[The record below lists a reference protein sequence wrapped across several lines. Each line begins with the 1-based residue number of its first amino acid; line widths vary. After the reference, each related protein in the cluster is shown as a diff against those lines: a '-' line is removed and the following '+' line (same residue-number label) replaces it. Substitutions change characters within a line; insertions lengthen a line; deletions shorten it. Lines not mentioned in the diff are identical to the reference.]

1 MAWMAAAIGG
11 SALLGA
17 AASEAAAEKQLQGTR
32 EGIASTERMFNLT
45 NQQQEPW
52 RASGGMALGELN
64 KLMGPSYG
72 SSYLVDP
79 TTGKTVMI
87 NNAMKAFST
96 EDFNKGIDPGYQ
108 FRLQQGQDLAKRQGN
123 VGGGLVGGNVM
134 KGLEDYTQQS
144 ASQEFMNAFNRS
156 ETGKQNVFNRL
167 ASIAGL
173 GQTSVGQTTQAGTA
187 AGNTLAALGV
197 AGGNAAAGGYTGAA
211 SALTGGAN
219 SYANYQMMNQYM
231 NRANPVDTS
240 GFTGSGIGNVD
251 YSLRT

>member
-1 MAWMAAAIGG
+1 MSWVAAAIGG

-17 AASEAAAEKQLQGTR
+17 ASSEAAAQAQLQGTR
-32 EGIASTERMFNLT
+32 EGIQSTERMFNLT

-52 RASGGMALGELN
+52 RATGGMALSELN
-64 KLMGPSYG
+64 KLMGPGYS

-87 NNAMKAFST
+87 NNAMRAFST

-134 KGLEDYTQQS
+134 KGLEDYTQDS

-197 AGGNAAAGGYTGAA
+197 AGGNAAAGGLTGAA

-219 SYANYQMMNQYM
+219 SYANYSLLNKYM
-231 NRANPVDTS
+231 NPATPVDTS
-240 GFTGSGIGNVD
+240 GLTGSGVGNVN